1 MRVDVWPKIGR
12 TLDCEEKKMKRKI
25 NYLNIRI
32 NIFLL
37 LIFER
42 KSIEKN
48 INVKL
53 LLSRV

>member
-1 MRVDVWPKIGR
+1 MASKIGR
-12 TLDCEEKKMKRKI
+12 TLDCEAKKMKRKI

-42 KSIEKN
+42 KKYRNKFKRKIIIK
-48 INVKL
+48 
-53 LLSRV
+53 